1 MGFIIEYYGEAL
13 CHQKVV
19 PGNTITSLNSE
30 MYTYTERY
38 LAYTS
43 GGTTEIAVG
52 DWIVGATSSA
62 KARVL
67 SVTLSSGTWAGGDAV
82 GYFII
87 NSQHGTFQ
95 SENIK
100 VAAGTND
107 ATIAANSRLCIYD
120 EYVNK
125 QFYKKNS
132 TAALVNV
139 YAQTALVDISGAKPD
154 QTALVG
160 QHIQAGGNWMLRDVK
175 AIRNFKCVDYTASS
189 ASTIQVTFFFK

>member
-1 MGFIIEYYGEAL
+1 MFVLEYYGEAL
-13 CHQKVV
+13 THQKVV

-30 MYTYTERY
+30 MYNYTERY
-38 LAYTS
+38 IAYTS
-43 GGTTEIAVG
+43 GGTTEIVVG
-52 DWIVGATSSA
+52 DWIVGATSAA

-67 SVTLSSGTWAGGDAV
+67 SVTLSSGTWAGGDAA
-82 GYFII
+82 GYFIL

-100 VAAGTND
+100 VAGGTND
-107 ATIAANSRLCIYD
+107 ATIASDTRLATKD

-125 QFYKKNS
+125 EFYKKNATS
-132 TAALVNV
+132 ALVNV
-139 YAQTALVDISGAKPD
+139 YAQTALVDISGGKPD

-160 QHIQAGGNWMLRDVK
+160 QPIAAGGNWMLRDPK

-189 ASTIQVTFFFK
+189 ASTIQISFFYK

>member
-1 MGFIIEYYGEAL
+1 MFVIEYYGEAL
-13 CHQKVV
+13 THQKVV
-19 PGNTITSLNSE
+19 PGNTITSLGAE
-30 MYTYTERY
+30 FYTYCERY

-43 GGTTEIAVG
+43 GGPTQIVVG
-52 DWIVGATSSA
+52 DWIVGATSAA

-67 SVTLSSGTWAGGDAV
+67 SVVLSSGTWAGGDAA

-100 VAAGTND
+100 VAAGVDD
-107 ATIAANSRLCIYD
+107 ATIVSNSRLATKD

-125 QFYKKNS
+125 EFYKKNATS
-132 TAALVNV
+132 MLVNV

-160 QHIQAGGNWMLRDVK
+160 QPIAAGGNWMLRDPK
-175 AIRNFKCVDYTASS
+175 AIRNFKCVDYTAAS
-189 ASTIQVTFFFK
+189 ASTLQVTFFYK

>member
-1 MGFIIEYYGEAL
+1 MFVLEYYGESL
-13 CHQKVV
+13 THQKVV
-19 PGNTITSLNSE
+19 PGDTITSLNSE

-52 DWIVGATSSA
+52 DWIVGATGAA

-67 SVTLSSGTWAGGDAV
+67 SVTLDSGTWAGGDAA
-82 GYFII
+82 GHFII
-87 NSQHGTFQ
+87 NSQHGSFQ
-95 SENIK
+95 SENLK
-100 VAAGTND
+100 VAGGTND
-107 ATIAANSRLCIYD
+107 ATIAANSRLCTYD

-125 QFYKKNS
+125 TFYKKNA
-132 TAALVNV
+132 TAALINV

-160 QHIQAGGNWMLRDVK
+160 QPIAAGGNWMLRDPK
-175 AIRNFKCVDYTASS
+175 AIRSFKCVDYTSGS
-189 ASTIQVTFFFK
+189 ASTIQCTFFYK